1 MTSAGNTDEGKFG
14 RPWRRRGGRGSRP
27 VSAPILI
34 MTLLLLLAILCQVFL
49 DRTPAGSGER
59 AGNFPSAASL
69 ARFLGGIRQYFAYTF
84 FIKTDKLYHL
94 YGTGPELIPYFI
106 IITYLDPHYVDAYYL
121 ACGLIYDAGRRQEAL
136 ELNLRGIEANP
147 RSADLYFSLGIWYL
161 DEGRFREA
169 GEAFETALR
178 LTPKVSSRHTTVRGL
193 VAAYQRLGEPE
204 KGRRQVL
211 DMIARQDVLLLEEGL
226 PPEERRDL
234 VRRINGYSDELL
246 PQGHY
251 GY

>member
-1 MTSAGNTDEGKFG
+1 MNEEMSVNS
-14 RPWRRRGGRGSRP
+14 RRRRGSDIGRTI
-27 VSAPILI
+27 SAPVLILA
-34 MTLLLLLAILCQVFL
+34 LLLLFSVLCQVFL

-59 AGNFPSAASL
+59 AGDFPSAASL

-94 YGTGPELIPYFI
+94 YGANPELIPYFI

-136 ELNLRGIEANP
+136 DLNLRGIKANP
-147 RSADLYFSLGIWYL
+147 QSADLYFSLGIWYL

-178 LTPKVSSRHTTVRGL
+178 LTPNITSRHTTVRGL
-193 VAAYQRLGEPE
+193 VAAYRRLGDLE
-204 KGRRQVL
+204 KGRRHLL
-211 DMIARQDVLLLEEGL
+211 DMIVRQYVMLIEEELL
-226 PPEERRDL
+226 PEERRSL
-234 VRRINGYSDELL
+234 VRRINGYSDEVF
-246 PQGHY
+246 PEGRE